1 MVESESSNMLKALRR
16 LTLLNIVH
24 EIMPKS
30 GVDGSFLGKT
40 IELELTCFKTYP
52 VETNT
57 ENDLR
62 KRRIFTD

>member
-1 MVESESSNMLKALRR
+1 
-16 LTLLNIVH
+16 
-24 EIMPKS
+24 MPKS
-30 GVDGSFLGKT
+30 EVDGSFLGKT